1 MFTKMNR
8 WSTIRE
14 LLVSTSLQ
22 QALGLLV
29 EHPERSYFVTEISRL
44 TGLSAGGA
52 SQALAR
58 LHRLGLVSRERRGR
72 LVLYEI
78 DAHHPLVR
86 QYRILLTLI
95 ELNPLL
101 DLLKPLALEII
112 LFGSCAEGA
121 NTADSD
127 MDLYMVADDP
137 STVHEVIWASP
148 LAEKLRP
155 VAVTPLESAQ
165 TRQQDPVFYEQ
176 VMTGIVLWRRPTT
189 DES

>member
-1 MFTKMNR
+1 MNGAI
-8 WSTIRE
+8 TIRE
-14 LLVSTSLQ
+14 MLASTTLQ
-22 QALGLLV
+22 QVLSLLV
-29 EHPERSYFVTEISRL
+29 EHPDRGYFVTEISRL

-58 LHRLGLVSRERRGR
+58 LHQLGLVSREKRGR
-72 LVLYEI
+72 LVLYAA
-78 DAHHPLVR
+78 DAHHPIVR
-86 QYRILLTLI
+86 QYRILLTLVD
-95 ELNPLL
+95 LTSLL
-101 DLLKPLALEII
+101 DQLKPLALEIT

-127 MDLYMVADDP
+127 IDLYVVADDP

-148 LAEKLRP
+148 LSRKLRP
-155 VAVTPLESAQ
+155 VAVTPLESAE

-176 VMTGIVLWRRPTT
+176 VMRGILLWRRPTP